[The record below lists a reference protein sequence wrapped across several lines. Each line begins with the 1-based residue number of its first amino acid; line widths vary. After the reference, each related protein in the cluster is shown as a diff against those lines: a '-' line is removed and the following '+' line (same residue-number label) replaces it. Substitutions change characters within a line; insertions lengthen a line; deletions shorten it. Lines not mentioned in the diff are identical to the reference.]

1 MKNLTNEFCI
11 MPDNPPYWR
20 NFRFSNNPYQCQR
33 HEVWEGRT
41 GNRDKSIE
49 DGLVVFTTPQLH
61 LYDKFSI
68 HKSHREWEK
77 KTQMQRISVEKWCEY
92 YKKDE
97 EEFRERYGKLP
108 I

>member
-20 NFRFSNNPYQCQR
+20 NFRFLGSER

-41 GNRDKSIE
+41 GNRNKSIE
-49 DGLVVFTTPQLH
+49 DGLVVFATPNLH
-61 LYDKFSI
+61 RLDKFSI
-68 HKSHREWEK
+68 HKSHRTWEK
-77 KTQMQRISVEKWCEY
+77 KTQMQRISVGKWCEY
-92 YKKDE
+92 YNKNE